1 MKILAG
7 ILILLLIIFIIGII
21 DYNNKQTKKLKN
33 NTYVE
38 IDTRITYILMGVGHR
53 LNKKKEMISIVK
65 IRMVNGN
72 YIYIMDMDDFNV
84 LFTRKRYNE

>member
-1 MKILAG
+1 M
-7 ILILLLIIFIIGII
+7 
-21 DYNNKQTKKLKN
+21 D
-33 NTYVE
+33 
-38 IDTRITYILMGVGHR
+38 VGHR

>member
-7 ILILLLIIFIIGII
+7 IIILLLIIFIIGII

-33 NTYVE
+33 NTYIE
-38 IDTRITYILMGVGHR
+38 IGTRITYILMGIGHR
-53 LNKKKEMISIVK
+53 LNKKKETISIVK
-65 IRMVNGN
+65 IRMVNSN